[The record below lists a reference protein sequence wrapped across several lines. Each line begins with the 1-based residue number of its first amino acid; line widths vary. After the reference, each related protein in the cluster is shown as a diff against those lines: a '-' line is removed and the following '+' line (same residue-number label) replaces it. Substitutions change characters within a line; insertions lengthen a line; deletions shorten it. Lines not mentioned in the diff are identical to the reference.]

1 MTRVLIVED
10 EPDLA
15 DPLAYLLQ
23 REGFEVE
30 IAEDGPAALDAFA
43 RETEALS
50 GGPQFI
56 STLGWRWGRFSLLAR
71 HVSNASLHQPNDGE
85 TLLQGAWRF

>member
-43 RETEALS
+43 ARGAD
-50 GGPQFI
+50 I
-56 STLGWRWGRFSLLAR
+56 CLLYTSPSPR
-71 HVSNASLHQPNDGE
+71 D
-85 TLLQGAWRF
+85 